1 MNSIVASVGNLN
13 AGDDTEK
20 KEKVFNEM
28 FYISGWF
35 YGFATAGLCCFL
47 SPLVSVWL
55 GNKYVIGFD
64 AVLAACVYFYISNMH
79 YPCYTY
85 RTTAGLFV
93 FGKYVPMFSAIINII
108 LDIVMGRLW
117 GLAGILWASSIA
129 RIVTYELID
138 PIIVYKKV
146 FNKPVIK
153 YFFQYAMLT
162 VLIVVD
168 AIVSYRVSFFV
179 LRFDGFMGLICRA
192 VLFSVIFNVVF
203 FLTTFKTSQFKSLM
217 NRGKSVWKKMKTKGE

>member
-64 AVLAACVYFYISNMH
+64 AVLAACVYFYIQI
-79 YPCYTY
+79 C
-85 RTTAGLFV
+85 
-93 FGKYVPMFSAIINII
+93 II
-108 LDIVMGRLW
+108 L
-117 GLAGILWASSIA
+117 
-129 RIVTYELID
+129 
-138 PIIVYKKV
+138 
-146 FNKPVIK
+146 VIHIERQQDCL
-153 YFFQYAMLT
+153 FLESMFQ
-162 VLIVVD
+162 
-168 AIVSYRVSFFV
+168 
-179 LRFDGFMGLICRA
+179 C
-192 VLFSVIFNVVF
+192 
-203 FLTTFKTSQFKSLM
+203 SLQ
-217 NRGKSVWKKMKTKGE
+217 

>member
-1 MNSIVASVGNLN
+1 MVEATSQILKKSCDWIKNVKALVVYKIGGIILESTDSIFISSIINVVTVGLYANYKIVVDVFRTIGSQVMNSIVASVGNLN

-79 YPCYTY
+79 
-85 RTTAGLFV
+85 V
-93 FGKYVPMFSAIINII
+93 
-108 LDIVMGRLW
+108 IVEWYL
-117 GLAGILWASSIA
+117 
-129 RIVTYELID
+129 
-138 PIIVYKKV
+138 
-146 FNKPVIK
+146 
-153 YFFQYAMLT
+153 
-162 VLIVVD
+162 
-168 AIVSYRVSFFV
+168 
-179 LRFDGFMGLICRA
+179 
-192 VLFSVIFNVVF
+192 
-203 FLTTFKTSQFKSLM
+203 
-217 NRGKSVWKKMKTKGE
+217 